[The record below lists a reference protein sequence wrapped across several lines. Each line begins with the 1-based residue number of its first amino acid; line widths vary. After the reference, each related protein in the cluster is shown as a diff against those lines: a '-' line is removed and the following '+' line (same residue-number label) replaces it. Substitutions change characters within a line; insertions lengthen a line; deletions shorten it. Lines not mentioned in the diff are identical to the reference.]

1 MHNTLVTESDVTSSM
16 MGEMYRQLAS
26 AQLRGK
32 LYKTGYRKAKAY
44 PKEVQ
49 IGTTSQNTAITTGRG
64 VSAIVTGTPAALAP
78 NASQFRTP
86 SRSVRSVTVLKG
98 PVATQTMTANTSSS
112 PVPQTPI
119 VSMRQIQDKTPQ
131 TLTNIRQPSNTTATA
146 PVQKAAI
153 VAKRN
158 LRSRAQPV
166 ATCQMLDTIEE
177 VNEDS
182 QAYPNFDFGE
192 TESEAAD
199 LCEILDENSDLGVD
213 EPLIDLAADQT

>member
-1 MHNTLVTESDVTSSM
+1 

-26 AQLRGK
+26 AQLRGR
-32 LYKTGYRKAKAY
+32 LYKTGYRRTKAS

-49 IGTTSQNTAITTGRG
+49 IGNTGQNTAITTGCG
-64 VSAIVTGTPAALAP
+64 VSAIAAGTPAEP
-78 NASQFRTP
+78 VPGISQLRTP
-86 SRSVRSVTVLKG
+86 PRPVRLVTVPKI
-98 PVATQTMTANTSSS
+98 PVATQTMAVTSPSS

-119 VSMRQIQDKTPQ
+119 ISMRQIQDKTPQ
-131 TLTNIRQPSNTTATA
+131 TLTNIKQPSNTTATA
-146 PVQKAAI
+146 PVWKTAI
-153 VAKRN
+153 AFKR
-158 LRSRAQPV
+158 RGRPKAQPV

-182 QAYPNFDFGE
+182 QVYPDLDFGE

-213 EPLIDLAADQT
+213 KPLIDLATDQT